1 MIVFIS
7 YYMYDGSDGTLLDSL
22 KQCVDVPA
30 EGRDKLWEEQPKE
43 ENLNTEETREE
54 SQQMLYDKI
63 SNHCFHSLNI
73 YRNSNT
79 KHVPLFP

>member
-43 ENLNTEETREE
+43 ENLKTEETRGKPTNVIW
-54 SQQMLYDKI
+54 Q
-63 SNHCFHSLNI
+63 NI
-73 YRNSNT
+73 
-79 KHVPLFP
+79 